1 MKIINTREE
10 LLELFPKNSIGA
22 EIGIFK
28 GEFSKL
34 ILEKIKPS
42 LFYMIDPWDGNIV
55 SGDKNGNNIT
65 QIHGETFYVNHI
77 LPEFGFL
84 PNTKILKH
92 YSDVINLFPDNYLDW
107 VYIDAEHSYFNV
119 KNDLYNCL
127 PKIKKGGIISGH
139 DYNNTMFPGVVKA
152 VTELCQNENLSI
164 SYLTEDG
171 CPSFY
176 IIK

>member
-1 MKIINTREE
+1 MITIKTREE
-10 LLELFPKNSIGA
+10 LLDFFPKNSIGA

-34 ILEKIKPS
+34 ILKKIQPA
-42 LFYMIDPWDGNIV
+42 LFYMIDPWEGNIV
-55 SGDKNGNNIT
+55 SGDKNGNNVISI
-65 QIHGETFYVNHI
+65 QGELHYASHI

-84 PNTKILKH
+84 PNTKILRH
-92 YSDVINLFPDNYLDW
+92 YSDIINIFPDEYLDW
-107 VYIDAEHSYFNV
+107 IYIDAEHSYFNV
-119 KNDLYNCL
+119 KNDLYNSFS
-127 PKIKKGGIISGH
+127 KVKKGGIISGH
-139 DYNNTMFPGVVKA
+139 DYNNDMFPGVVRA
-152 VTELCQNENLSI
+152 VTELCNDKQLSI

>member
-1 MKIINTREE
+1 MEIIKTREE
-10 LLELFPKNSIGA
+10 LLDIFPKNSIGA

-34 ILEKIKPS
+34 ILEKITPK
-42 LFYMIDPWDGNIV
+42 LFYMVDPWEGNIV
-55 SGDKNGNNIT
+55 SGDKNGENIISI
-65 QIHGETFYVNHI
+65 QGESYYINHI

-84 PNTKILKH
+84 PNTKILRH
-92 YSDVINLFPDNYLDW
+92 YSDIINIFPDNYLDW
-107 VYIDAEHSYFNV
+107 IYIDAEHSYFNV
-119 KNDLYNCL
+119 KNDLYNCFS
-127 PKIKKGGIISGH
+127 KIKKGGVISGH
-139 DYNNTMFPGVVKA
+139 DYNNNMFPGVVRA
-152 VTELCQNENLSI
+152 VTELCKDKNLNI